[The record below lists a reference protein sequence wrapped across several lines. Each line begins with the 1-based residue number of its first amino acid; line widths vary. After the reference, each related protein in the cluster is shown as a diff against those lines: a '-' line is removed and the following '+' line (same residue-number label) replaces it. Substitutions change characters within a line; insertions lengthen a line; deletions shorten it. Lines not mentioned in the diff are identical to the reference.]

1 MADVAQ
7 LGIAVDS
14 SQVKSATAALN
25 QLNQASVSA
34 QKGADNLTEA
44 SRKAGPALSTVESM
58 ARRAGVSVEE
68 MQKRVDAASMGQQK
82 LAAASQ
88 PAVKG
93 IIGLANAT
101 SQASNDNA
109 AYSKSAQKVIDNL
122 AMEEVRLRSTGREW
136 AITSA
141 LRKAGV
147 DANSAAGKQIAEAAG
162 RVYDLDKATD
172 KTNSTLEKFSSR
184 FVKGLIAGAAI
195 TAVQQLTQYLF
206 NLNTAIATTA
216 DTADRAGVSYAK
228 IQGLTTAAGYKGL
241 GSDQLNAG
249 IISFNQQLD
258 LARNGI
264 GSLQTLLRSNGQT
277 VSDTATSFGK
287 VADLVMAAT
296 GNTRLQFSI
305 LQQAGLPATREWAK
319 FMEQGSAAINKA
331 ADASTKLSDQQLREA
346 KAVNDK
352 WNEYWTNFENWGKR
366 AAVNVLGALSG
377 IGSLGAGPQPE
388 RAPYR
393 VTIPTGDASS
403 AAKPAKPPFDP
414 ELAKQQISLEQQ
426 RLSILGPLATV
437 QDQVRAKQLELN
449 AAGLNNVSV
458 SKAQRDALLNLT
470 RAQAELAQIQAQ
482 AQIGVFNLG
491 KASEQAGHELQGWI
505 DRKLLDPSNAQQ
517 MAGAQ
522 QVLAKRIEQ
531 TADAARVAA
540 APLEGLQRL
549 GNEAGNLRGQIDTF
563 ATGSLNYLSD
573 ALVSIGTGA
582 ASAGDAFKNFG
593 MQVVTALQKMIVQLT
608 IIQPL
613 ASSLQSAFGGSGLLS
628 ALGLGGAGGTA
639 SVATGLGAPFPM
651 FAAAGGGTFGPGWGV
666 VGERGP
672 ELIKVN
678 RGSVTVVPNHISKP
692 YLPGFAEGGT
702 LSANGMV
709 SRGPWGRQD
718 NGPQQIVNNYDFRGA
733 DPSMKG
739 WVKAQ
744 IKVAQDQ
751 TLKAAPGY
759 TAKVSRDRPG
769 MRGRG

>member
-25 QLNQASVSA
+25 QLNQASASA
-34 QKGADNLTEA
+34 QKGADNLTDA
-44 SRKAGPALSTVESM
+44 SRKTGPALSTVESM

-68 MQKRVDAASMGQQK
+68 MQKRVDAASAGQQK
-82 LAAASQ
+82 LAAASAT
-88 PAVKG
+88 AVKG
-93 IIGLANAT
+93 IQQLSQQAT
-101 SQASNDNA
+101 KVANDN
-109 AYSKSAQKVIDNL
+109 K
-122 AMEEVRLRSTGREW
+122 
-136 AITSA
+136 A
-141 LRKAGV
+141 LGE
-147 DANSAAGKQIAEAAG
+147 Q
-162 RVYDLDKATD
+162 TD
-172 KTNSTLEKFSSR
+172 KTSSVLEKFSSR

-206 NLNTAIATTA
+206 NLNAAIATTA

-366 AAVNVLGALSG
+366 AAVNVLGFLSG
-377 IGSLGAGPQPE
+377 IGSIGAGPQPE
-388 RAPYR
+388 RAPIR
-393 VTIPTGDASS
+393 VTIPTGGTADAP
-403 AAKPAKPPFDP
+403 KPTKPPFDP

-426 RLSILGPLATV
+426 RLTILGPLATV

-449 AAGLNNVSV
+449 AAGLNNISV

-470 RAQAELAQIQAQ
+470 RAQAELTQIQAQ

-522 QVLAKRIEQ
+522 QALAKRIEQ

-549 GNEAGNLRGQIDTF
+549 ANEASNLRGQLDTF

-593 MQVVTALQKMIVQLT
+593 LQVVTALQKMIVQLT

-613 ASSLQSAFGGSGLLS
+613 AQSLSSSFGGSGLLGL
-628 ALGLGGAGGTA
+628 LGLGSAGGTA

-651 FAAAGGGTFGPGWGV
+651 FAAANGGTFGPGWGI

-672 ELIKVN
+672 ELINVHS
-678 RGSVTVVPNHISKP
+678 RGVTVVPNHISRP
-692 YLPGFAEGGT
+692 YLPGFAEGGM
-702 LSANGMV
+702 LSAGGNVTRLPFGQNN
-709 SRGPWGRQD
+709 SA
-718 NGPQQIVNNYDFRGA
+718 PQQIVNNYDFRGA

-751 TLKAAPGY
+751 TLKATPGY

>member
-25 QLNQASVSA
+25 QLNQASASA
-34 QKGADNLTEA
+34 QKGADNLTDA

-68 MQKRVDAASMGQQK
+68 MQKRVDAASGGQQK
-82 LAAASQ
+82 LAAASAT
-88 PAVKG
+88 AVKG
-93 IIGLANAT
+93 IQQLSQQAT
-101 SQASNDNA
+101 KVANDN
-109 AYSKSAQKVIDNL
+109 K
-122 AMEEVRLRSTGREW
+122 
-136 AITSA
+136 A
-141 LRKAGV
+141 LGE
-147 DANSAAGKQIAEAAG
+147 Q
-162 RVYDLDKATD
+162 TD
-172 KTNSTLEKFSSR
+172 KTSSALEKFSSR

-206 NLNTAIATTA
+206 NLNAAIATTA

-228 IQGLTTAAGYKGL
+228 FQGLTTAAGYKGL
-241 GSDQLNAG
+241 GSEQLNAG
-249 IISFNQQLD
+249 MIAFAQQID
-258 LARNGI
+258 FAKNGL
-264 GSLQTLLRSNGQT
+264 GSLQTLLKSNGQT
-277 VSDTATSFGK
+277 VSDTASSFGK
-287 VADLVMAAT
+287 VADLVMAAA

-366 AAVNVLGALSG
+366 AAVNVLGFLSG
-377 IGSLGAGPQPE
+377 IGSIGAGPQPE
-388 RAPYR
+388 RAPIR
-393 VTIPTGDASS
+393 VTIPTGGAADAS
-403 AAKPAKPPFDP
+403 KPTKPPFDP

-470 RAQAELAQIQAQ
+470 RAQAELTQIQAQ

-549 GNEAGNLRGQIDTF
+549 SNEAGNLRGQIDTF

-582 ASAGDAFKNFG
+582 SSAGDAFKNFG

-613 ASSLQSAFGGSGLLS
+613 AQSLQSAFGGSGLLGL
-628 ALGLGGAGGTA
+628 LGLGGAGGTA

-651 FAAAGGGTFGPGWGV
+651 FAAANGGTFGPGWGI

-672 ELIKVN
+672 ELINVHS
-678 RGSVTVVPNHISKP
+678 RGVTVVPNHISRP
-692 YLPGFAEGGT
+692 YLPGFAEGGM
-702 LSANGMV
+702 LSAGGNVTRLPFGQNN
-709 SRGPWGRQD
+709 SA
-718 NGPQQIVNNYDFRGA
+718 PQQIVNNYDFRGA

-751 TLKAAPGY
+751 TLKATPGY